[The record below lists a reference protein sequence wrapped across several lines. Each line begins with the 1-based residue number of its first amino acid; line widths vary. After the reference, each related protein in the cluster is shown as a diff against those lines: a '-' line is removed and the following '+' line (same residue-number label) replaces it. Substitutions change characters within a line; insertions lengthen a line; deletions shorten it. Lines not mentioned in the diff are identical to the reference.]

1 MAKTKTEE
9 TVETVYSVET
19 TSSGI
24 EIANPDSFRP
34 KVLPL
39 IIKLPDTA
47 NAAQKE
53 FVKVLNGYAYS
64 HPDKWNNG
72 KKEELIA
79 ILEKINESNYKEL
92 TGVSLVDKSNAQ
104 LFVGKPIPTE

>member
-1 MAKTKTEE
+1 MAKIKTDEA
-9 TVETVYSVET
+9 VEKISDVET

-24 EIANPDSFRP
+24 EIANPESFRP

-39 IIKLPDTA
+39 IIKLPETA

-53 FVKVLNGYAYS
+53 YAKVLNGYAYS
-64 HPDKWNNG
+64 YPEKWNNG

-79 ILEKINESNYKEL
+79 ILEKINELNYKEL
-92 TGVSLVDKSNAQ
+92 TGVPLKDNSNVQ
-104 LFVGKPIPTE
+104 LFVGKPMPTE